1 MHTTMTVVRAVEQ
14 QAQGTVVQRIWREG
28 HRARAG
34 EMRTSTH
41 MRDVEDSSANRW
53 RCAAAA
59 QRQAADPNCQMHP
72 VSFASRGADRSRNI
86 GFPVKRRH

>member
-34 EMRTSTH
+34 EMRTFNAYA
-41 MRDVEDSSANRW
+41 RRG
-53 RCAAAA
+53 
-59 QRQAADPNCQMHP
+59 RQ
-72 VSFASRGADRSRNI
+72 
-86 GFPVKRRH
+86 